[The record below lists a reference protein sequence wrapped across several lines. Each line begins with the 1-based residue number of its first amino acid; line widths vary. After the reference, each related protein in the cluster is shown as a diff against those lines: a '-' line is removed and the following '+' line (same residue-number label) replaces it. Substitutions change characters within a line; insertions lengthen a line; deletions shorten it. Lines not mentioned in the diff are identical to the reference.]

1 MEVESL
7 PVGTQTS
14 RINQNSERLVI
25 EQDVVELDKDG
36 DLSGRKAMAPRSEM
50 WKHFIKIKDDKNI
63 LKSAKCKYCHRIMKA
78 DAKANGTSSLKR
90 HFNVCKRNP
99 HKFNQDPTQGTLQAF
114 QGEAIS
120 TWRFDQNE
128 LRAAFAEMVI
138 EDEQPFCFG
147 EKPGLRKFMAKACPR
162 FQLPSRRT
170 CTRDVVRCF
179 FQEKAKLKKFF
190 KDSCQRVCLTTDG
203 WTSQQLDSY
212 IRNGGSRIVKFKE
225 IVEEEKLTNKPF
237 LKLDVPTRWN
247 STFLMLKAALVYEK
261 VFTRLADEDM
271 SYVIDLSEGR
281 DGFGHPDELDWQNAK
296 KMADFLEHFHDLT
309 VRIST
314 TLQITSHT
322 FFHEIGEVH
331 LLIQS
336 WLTSTDD
343 LQCAMGM
350 RMKDKFDKYWGLWHT
365 SSGNEND
372 RGRGK
377 GKEKE
382 NLNLLIFVAGCL
394 DPRYKLSMYT
404 KITVEEIFGEARG
417 QLVWEAIKTCVHELF
432 DEYRKIYAPSEETTD
447 ISDPIATQGGR
458 GGKLKEVIAKRMK
471 LGHGSS
477 INSKSELDKYLSE
490 ETEDTEMKIDLLV
503 WWKASEQRFPVLSRL
518 ARDVLAIPIS
528 TVASESAF
536 STSGRILDDFRSSL
550 TPFMLEALVCTQ
562 DWLRWS
568 VPVDIIENIEELT
581 MLEKELL
588 EEFGAKGKGKEQAST
603 SVSHATATGSNS
615 LEHGISKS

>member
-14 RINQNSERLVI
+14 WINQNSERLVI

-90 HFNVCKRNP
+90 HFNGHKGDDIGKNVMRCMAESGIERVMIVTVDNASANDTSIGYLRRHLSGNNIANGKYLHMRCAAHIVNLIVHDGLKEVDLSMKRV
-99 HKFNQDPTQGTLQAF
+99 
-114 QGEAIS
+114 
-120 TWRFDQNE
+120 
-128 LRAAFAEMVI
+128 RAA
-138 EDEQPFCFG
+138 
-147 EKPGLRKFMAKACPR
+147 
-162 FQLPSRRT
+162 
-170 CTRDVVRCF
+170 VR
-179 FQEKAKLKKFF
+179 
-190 KDSCQRVCLTTDG
+190 
-203 WTSQQLDSY
+203 Y

-247 STFLMLKAALVYEK
+247 STFLMLKVALVYEK

-336 WLTSTDD
+336 WLNSTDD

-528 TVASESAF
+528 TVASEYAF